1 MPLICILGDAH
12 LLYQADWIEDEDIL
26 RDEAEEVLNDFERAM
41 RQVILEH
48 PDVVVFV
55 GDMFDVRTQS
65 RQRVAHREA
74 EKYMP
79 LIRNIL
85 KELALKT
92 GCKIFALRGNHD
104 SRPVLKSLEN
114 MMAGILT
121 YVNNQTISVDGLS
134 LSFIDT
140 HYVMG
145 NYEIPVEEIPKGD
158 VLFMHE
164 SISMGNI
171 LGLSKENLESIC
183 RMFKF
188 VFNGHMHFYK
198 EKMLGIQNLYIVPAF
213 IPSRRIKN
221 NWVLKYRFKDGEVEL
236 ETQESPFG
244 YILFDGSSVEFKR
257 YDSLQKIVLV
267 ELLGENIDDFVLGI
281 KRIYDLLME
290 REDKDRLRIWI
301 KTNADKITVDRVIWQ
316 EVLRYSE
323 IKTIDIESVRPEV
336 LEFHIPSIEEEFK
349 DVAFTRDELIDKL
362 LRVLGKKEITIV
374 RKLFNEIFTPQ
385 LLQSRNP
392 DERTA
397 FKKLLELLAK
407 DRKVSHAF
415 VQRAWNLSKGV

>member
-1 MPLICILGDAH
+1 MPLICIIGDAH

-26 RDEAEEVLNDFERAM
+26 RDEAKEVLNDFERAM
-41 RQVILEH
+41 RQVILER
-48 PDVVVFV
+48 PDIVVFV
-55 GDMFDVRTQS
+55 GDMFDARTQS

-92 GCKIFALRGNHD
+92 GCKIFVLRGNHD
-104 SRPVLKSLEN
+104 SRPVLKSLES
-114 MMAGILT
+114 MMDGILT
-121 YVNNQTISVDGLS
+121 YVDNQTISVDGFS

-140 HYVMG
+140 HYVIG
-145 NYEIPVEEIPKGD
+145 NYEIPVEKIPKGD

-221 NWVLKYRFKDGEVEL
+221 NWVLKYRFKDGKVEL

-267 ELLGENIDDFVLGI
+267 KLLGENIDDFVLGI
-281 KRIYDLLME
+281 KRVYDLLME

-336 LEFHIPSIEEEFK
+336 SELHIPSIEEEFK

-392 DERTA
+392 DERA
-397 FKKLLELLAK
+397 VFKKLLELLAK